1 MEKKNIILLI
11 FIINIMSWANSHVF
25 IAGPES
31 LKKIF
36 KERNGRDELYSNFA
50 NFGKIPYGY
59 TLVI

>member
-1 MEKKNIILLI
+1 
-11 FIINIMSWANSHVF
+11 MSWANSHVF